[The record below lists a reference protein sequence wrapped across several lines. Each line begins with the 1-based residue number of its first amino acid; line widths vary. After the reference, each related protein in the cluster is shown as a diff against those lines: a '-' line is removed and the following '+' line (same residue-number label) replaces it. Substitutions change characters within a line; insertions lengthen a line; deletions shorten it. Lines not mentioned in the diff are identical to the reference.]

1 MHAAPLRVLFFTPTL
16 GAGGAE
22 RQLLRL
28 VQSFDRDA
36 VDSMVCV
43 ARAGGSYERWL
54 PRDVPLHV
62 CTRNVRGS
70 LVSAARSLRP
80 LRRRVREHAPAVA
93 VSLLEHASLALSGS
107 LLGLRPR
114 PKLVLG
120 IQNNFSVGMA
130 AAPLHVRRLLR
141 PLYLRA
147 YAGADHVIALS
158 RGVAEDLSRQIP
170 GIAARTSVVYNA
182 GMDAELEQRAAEPLP
197 EPRSAAP
204 LIVACGRLVP
214 QKDFATLLGA
224 LPLLATRPAPELW
237 LLGEGPLEA
246 ELRARA
252 RALGVAERVRFLGFR
267 ENPFSFMAAADVLA
281 LSSRWEG
288 FANVIVEALAC
299 GTPVVATDCPYGP
312 SEILEQ
318 GRHGRLAA
326 VGDAAGLARALDET
340 LREGKG
346 PEQQARWRA
355 RARVFDAAASARGYA
370 DVFRRVVEV
379 S

>member
-1 MHAAPLRVLFFTPTL
+1 MLTAPLRVLFFTPTL

-28 VQSFDRDA
+28 VQSFDRQA
-36 VDSMVCV
+36 VDPVVCV
-43 ARAGGSYERWL
+43 ARAGGSYERCL

-70 LVSAARSLRP
+70 LHSVARSIRP
-80 LRRRVREHAPAVA
+80 LRRRLREHTPAVA
-93 VSLLEHASLALSGS
+93 VSFLEHASLALSGS
-107 LLGLRPR
+107 LFGLRPR

-130 AAPLHVRRLLR
+130 AAPLHVRRVLR

-147 YAGADHVIALS
+147 YERADHVVALS
-158 RGVAEDLSRQIP
+158 RGVADDLSAQIP
-170 GIAARTSVVYNA
+170 GVAARTSVVYNA
-182 GMDAELEQRAAEPLP
+182 GMDAELEQRAAEPLA
-197 EPRSAAP
+197 EPRPSAP
-204 LIVACGRLVP
+204 LIVACGRLVE
-214 QKDFATLLGA
+214 QKDFATLLRA
-224 LPLLATRPAPELW
+224 LPLLTTRPVPVLW
-237 LLGEGPLEA
+237 LLGEGPLEG
-246 ELRARA
+246 ELRALA
-252 RALGVAERVRFLGFR
+252 RSLGVAERVRFLGFR
-267 ENPFSFMAAADVLA
+267 DNPFPFMAAADVFA

-318 GRHGRLAA
+318 SERGRLAP
-326 VGDAAGLARALDET
+326 VGDAGALAQSLDLA
-340 LREGKG
+340 LREGKS

-355 RARVFDAAASARGYA
+355 RARLFDAAASARGYA
-370 DVFRRVVEV
+370 DLFRRVVAG
-379 S
+379 